1 MRKES
6 FIFGIFLLF
15 SAVFAEEDYDKAV
28 SKYKDIP
35 ADIDVEARW
44 AEPYDETYLPYNR
57 CRNVQNFEIVRVDE
71 RADYYWDGKDDL
83 FDLYHYYCL
92 VSIVRITYRVTCQ
105 NKLQYDGYSYF
116 FSDPHKL
123 NKFYNPS
130 DEVIEE
136 FKSHAHAWTEK
147 PLRCIKDNG
156 RFDESCSEFSGYDG
170 ALNREALIKSWEKQR
185 VAFPE
190 WTYQGEPGKKLP
202 RPVIFVHGLNS
213 SYDVWGV
220 VPKTDVSGDKKK
232 AEESFQKG
240 LVKRYEN
247 GSAPDIIAKMQ
258 NLDNSEAHINSNGIY
273 FFQAPGKMEGDEWR
287 EAGLEWDGN
296 DASNSQSRK
305 LYQQLIDVLDDFF
318 GSDDSLGWRNRPELV
333 VDIVAH
339 SQGGLVVREMLRGL
353 FSDAKNPNGP
363 QNAANHIGK
372 VVTVN
377 TPHFGSEL
385 AAKNTDDLEE
395 EFSGLKPIIDDLDA
409 QEKGTPQIHDLITA
423 KLDLYWYN
431 YAYETAG
438 AFTDGF
444 GKIGLNSPLGIIQ
457 VFTPVVSALGWLY
470 GATTDW
476 ITDVYLTVKGPYVG
490 EYVPEVYID
499 GVGSGSFNVTKTLDT
514 VKTMASV
521 AREARKIRKAGA
533 HLDAN
538 GTFMQNLGNAYP
550 RRPDGTNVPLRPL
563 YSPSTKRLLADLLYS
578 LGEEASEICA
588 KNDESRECFAAGD
601 YFKAYAMEMAKDQGV
616 AEISDV
622 EFNDTLWNALVNVQ
636 DSWFSQSD
644 IAVTEYSQKFINRD
658 AAIIPETEP
667 NGIKGFK
674 DPRPYLFH
682 DALAPWEDVLH
693 MPVKGI
699 NDGSTKQGLDISC
712 ALDFYCDRTL
722 QKQGAGLVYLE
733 QGSVGLTGD
742 FDIAPMFTES
752 GVQEVTVSDGTHF
765 LKATYRPKTGSF
777 VTYTD
782 GSGNAVLDTVIGAS
796 VSTTPSVSREGQNIS
811 VSFNNY
817 SGKMYAKTYPMPKL
831 AENVTYSVGNG
842 NNDILPRVV
851 AGVANAT
858 DLSTQMPPSTPK
870 DKFFAKSSIFA
881 LHREARGEQE
891 SNTSRPR
898 ILVANSSDNDIGGFK
913 VAYYFTADP
922 ARNPVV
928 EIDYPKIPV
937 TLENLGGD
945 QWRFI
950 LDASDSILKAR
961 SVFPGMDG
969 WQIRIHYDDW
979 SDYRHL
985 NDWSADYN
993 VGLPKIDRK
1002 IVVYGKGGEILWG
1015 AEPKMFKSV
1024 DDGVVVSPKGTVS
1037 WKDAA
1042 PWEKNMF
1049 KPQVTVSN
1057 TGSVNLRNYHA
1068 KMWFRVPAGKT
1079 LQPPPEDWYTPES
1092 KPSLTN
1098 VGRNVWELDMFF
1110 DRHIL
1115 YSKESVTEGNVGLR
1129 LTDWSEF
1136 DKLVCGIALV
1146 DSDGN
1151 AIYGQ
1156 IPSIEACEAYD
1167 GPNLLAPQYARRDMR

>member
-1 MRKES
+1 MLILYKKKLYAQSNYFYFFFSMRKES

-35 ADIDVEARW
+35 ADIDMEARW

-130 DEVIEE
+130 DEEIEK
-136 FKSHAHAWTEK
+136 FKSYAHAWTEK

-190 WTYQGEPGKKLP
+190 WTY
-202 RPVIFVHGLNS
+202 
-213 SYDVWGV
+213 
-220 VPKTDVSGDKKK
+220 
-232 AEESFQKG
+232 
-240 LVKRYEN
+240 
-247 GSAPDIIAKMQ
+247 
-258 NLDNSEAHINSNGIY
+258 
-273 FFQAPGKMEGDEWR
+273 
-287 EAGLEWDGN
+287 
-296 DASNSQSRK
+296 
-305 LYQQLIDVLDDFF
+305 
-318 GSDDSLGWRNRPELV
+318 
-333 VDIVAH
+333 
-339 SQGGLVVREMLRGL
+339 
-353 FSDAKNPNGP
+353 
-363 QNAANHIGK
+363 
-372 VVTVN
+372 
-377 TPHFGSEL
+377 
-385 AAKNTDDLEE
+385 LEE

-457 VFTPVVSALGWLY
+457 AFTPVVSALGWLY

-601 YFKAYAMEMAKDQGV
+601 YFKAYAMEMAKDLGV
-616 AEISDV
+616 AE
-622 EFNDTLWNALVNVQ
+622 
-636 DSWFSQSD
+636 
-644 IAVTEYSQKFINRD
+644 
-658 AAIIPETEP
+658 
-667 NGIKGFK
+667 
-674 DPRPYLFH
+674 
-682 DALAPWEDVLH
+682 
-693 MPVKGI
+693 I

-742 FDIAPMFTES
+742 FDIAPIFTENS
-752 GVQEVTVSDGTHF
+752 VQEVTISDGMHF

-782 GSGNAVLDTVIGAS
+782 GSGNTVLDTVIGAS
-796 VSTTPSVSREGQNIS
+796 ISTTPSVSREGQNIS

-831 AENVTYSVGNG
+831 ATKVTYSVGNG

-851 AGVANAT
+851 AGVANST

-870 DKFFAKSSIFA
+870 DKFFAKSSTFA

-1024 DDGVVVSPKGTVS
+1024 DDDVVVSPKGTVS

-1068 KMWFRVPAGKT
+1068 KMWFRVPAGKIAAASRR
-1079 LQPPPEDWYTPES
+1079 LVHSGIQAF
-1092 KPSLTN
+1092 
-1098 VGRNVWELDMFF
+1098 LD
-1110 DRHIL
+1110 
-1115 YSKESVTEGNVGLR
+1115 
-1129 LTDWSEF
+1129 
-1136 DKLVCGIALV
+1136 
-1146 DSDGN
+1146 
-1151 AIYGQ
+1151 
-1156 IPSIEACEAYD
+1156 
-1167 GPNLLAPQYARRDMR
+1167 

>member
-1 MRKES
+1 MKKETFVFS
-6 FIFGIFLLF
+6 TFVLF

-35 ADIDVEARW
+35 ADIDMEARW

-71 RADYYWDGKDDL
+71 RADYYWDRKDDL

-130 DEVIEE
+130 DEEIEK
-136 FKSHAHAWTEK
+136 FKSYAHAWTEK

-190 WTYQGEPGKKLP
+190 WTY
-202 RPVIFVHGLNS
+202 
-213 SYDVWGV
+213 
-220 VPKTDVSGDKKK
+220 
-232 AEESFQKG
+232 
-240 LVKRYEN
+240 
-247 GSAPDIIAKMQ
+247 
-258 NLDNSEAHINSNGIY
+258 
-273 FFQAPGKMEGDEWR
+273 
-287 EAGLEWDGN
+287 
-296 DASNSQSRK
+296 
-305 LYQQLIDVLDDFF
+305 
-318 GSDDSLGWRNRPELV
+318 
-333 VDIVAH
+333 
-339 SQGGLVVREMLRGL
+339 
-353 FSDAKNPNGP
+353 
-363 QNAANHIGK
+363 
-372 VVTVN
+372 
-377 TPHFGSEL
+377 
-385 AAKNTDDLEE
+385 LEE

-457 VFTPVVSALGWLY
+457 AFTPVVSALGWLY

-601 YFKAYAMEMAKDQGV
+601 YFKAYAMEMAKDLGV
-616 AEISDV
+616 AE
-622 EFNDTLWNALVNVQ
+622 
-636 DSWFSQSD
+636 
-644 IAVTEYSQKFINRD
+644 
-658 AAIIPETEP
+658 
-667 NGIKGFK
+667 
-674 DPRPYLFH
+674 
-682 DALAPWEDVLH
+682 
-693 MPVKGI
+693 I

>member
-1 MRKES
+1 
-6 FIFGIFLLF
+6 
-15 SAVFAEEDYDKAV
+15 
-28 SKYKDIP
+28 
-35 ADIDVEARW
+35 
-44 AEPYDETYLPYNR
+44 
-57 CRNVQNFEIVRVDE
+57 
-71 RADYYWDGKDDL
+71 
-83 FDLYHYYCL
+83 
-92 VSIVRITYRVTCQ
+92 
-105 NKLQYDGYSYF
+105 
-116 FSDPHKL
+116 
-123 NKFYNPS
+123 
-130 DEVIEE
+130 
-136 FKSHAHAWTEK
+136 
-147 PLRCIKDNG
+147 
-156 RFDESCSEFSGYDG
+156 
-170 ALNREALIKSWEKQR
+170 
-185 VAFPE
+185 
-190 WTYQGEPGKKLP
+190 
-202 RPVIFVHGLNS
+202 
-213 SYDVWGV
+213 
-220 VPKTDVSGDKKK
+220 
-232 AEESFQKG
+232 
-240 LVKRYEN
+240 
-247 GSAPDIIAKMQ
+247 
-258 NLDNSEAHINSNGIY
+258 
-273 FFQAPGKMEGDEWR
+273 
-287 EAGLEWDGN
+287 
-296 DASNSQSRK
+296 
-305 LYQQLIDVLDDFF
+305 
-318 GSDDSLGWRNRPELV
+318 
-333 VDIVAH
+333 
-339 SQGGLVVREMLRGL
+339 
-353 FSDAKNPNGP
+353 
-363 QNAANHIGK
+363 
-372 VVTVN
+372 
-377 TPHFGSEL
+377 
-385 AAKNTDDLEE
+385 
-395 EFSGLKPIIDDLDA
+395 
-409 QEKGTPQIHDLITA
+409 
-423 KLDLYWYN
+423 
-431 YAYETAG
+431 
-438 AFTDGF
+438 
-444 GKIGLNSPLGIIQ
+444 
-457 VFTPVVSALGWLY
+457 
-470 GATTDW
+470 
-476 ITDVYLTVKGPYVG
+476 
-490 EYVPEVYID
+490 
-499 GVGSGSFNVTKTLDT
+499 
-514 VKTMASV
+514 
-521 AREARKIRKAGA
+521 
-533 HLDAN
+533 
-538 GTFMQNLGNAYP
+538 
-550 RRPDGTNVPLRPL
+550 
-563 YSPSTKRLLADLLYS
+563 
-578 LGEEASEICA
+578 
-588 KNDESRECFAAGD
+588 
-601 YFKAYAMEMAKDQGV
+601 
-616 AEISDV
+616 
-622 EFNDTLWNALVNVQ
+622 
-636 DSWFSQSD
+636 
-644 IAVTEYSQKFINRD
+644 
-658 AAIIPETEP
+658 
-667 NGIKGFK
+667 
-674 DPRPYLFH
+674 
-682 DALAPWEDVLH
+682 
-693 MPVKGI
+693 
-699 NDGSTKQGLDISC
+699 
-712 ALDFYCDRTL
+712 
-722 QKQGAGLVYLE
+722 
-733 QGSVGLTGD
+733 
-742 FDIAPMFTES
+742 MFTES

-782 GSGNAVLDTVIGAS
+782 GSGNAVLDTVIGAA

-1079 LQPPPEDWYTPES
+1079 LLPPPEDWYTPES